1 MSFQEFQIGFLD
13 KFTEL
18 ESSLISFRGSDSPS
32 PFNLT
37 GRVRKKEKM
46 ARGVGAIISEIFPSK
61 EGDYSRE
68 SLNRGTAIIRGNTVI
83 PLCNP
88 VLAKT

>member
-1 MSFQEFQIGFLD
+1 
-13 KFTEL
+13 
-18 ESSLISFRGSDSPS
+18 
-32 PFNLT
+32 
-37 GRVRKKEKM
+37 M
-46 ARGVGAIISEIFPSK
+46 ARGVGGDYLREAIISEIFPSK